1 MINSIIR
8 DAKARMEKSI
18 EALKQE
24 LAKLRT
30 GRAHPSLLEHI
41 MVSYYGAPTPLSQ
54 VANVA
59 VENARTL
66 MITPWEKNLIP
77 DIEKAILTANLGLN
91 PNTAGTTIRIPMPAL
106 TEERRKS
113 LTKVVSGE
121 AERARVAVRNIRRDA
136 NQELKTLLKDKKI
149 GEDEERSAQTA
160 IQKATDDFV
169 AQVDAVSAAKE
180 KDLMEM

>member
-1 MINSIIR
+1 MINNIMR
-8 DAKARMEKSI
+8 DAKQRMEKSI
-18 EALKQE
+18 DALKSE

-41 MVSYYGAPTPLSQ
+41 MVSYYGTPTQLSQ
-54 VANVA
+54 VANIA
-59 VENARTL
+59 IENSRTL
-66 MITPWEKNLIP
+66 VVTPWEKSIVS

-91 PNTAGTTIRIPMPAL
+91 PNTAGTVIRIPMPPL

-113 LTKVVSGE
+113 LGKVVREE

-136 NQELKTLLKDKKI
+136 NQEFKNLLKEKTI
-149 GEDEERSAQTA
+149 SEDEERGAQA
-160 IQKATDDFV
+160 GMQKVTDEFV

-180 KDLMEM
+180 KDLMEI

>member
-1 MINSIIR
+1 MISNITR
-8 DAKARMEKSI
+8 DAKTRMEKSI
-18 EALKQE
+18 ESLKQE

-41 MVSYYGAPTPLSQ
+41 MVSYYGTPTPLSQ

-66 MITPWEKNLIP
+66 MITPWEKNVVQ

-91 PNTAGTTIRIPMPAL
+91 PNTAGTTIRIPMPPL

-113 LTKVVSGE
+113 LTKVVGGE

-149 GEDEERSAQTA
+149 SEDEDRTAQAT
-160 IQKATDDFV
+160 IQKTTDDFIAQIDVV
-169 AQVDAVSAAKE
+169 AAAKE
-180 KDLMEM
+180 KDLMEI

>member
-1 MINSIIR
+1 MISNITR
-8 DAKARMEKSI
+8 DAKSRMEK
-18 EALKQE
+18 AVDVLKQE

-41 MVSYYGAPTPLSQ
+41 MVSYYGTPTPLSQ
-54 VANVA
+54 IANVA

-66 MITPWEKNLIP
+66 MVTPWEKNMVQ

-91 PNTAGTTIRIPMPAL
+91 PNTAGTTIRIPMPPL

-113 LTKVVSGE
+113 LVKVVGGE

-149 GEDEERSAQTA
+149 SEDEDRGAQA
-160 IQKATDDFV
+160 VIQKTTDEFV
-169 AQVDAVSAAKE
+169 SLIDSVAVAKE

>member
-1 MINSIIR
+1 MINTITR
-8 DAKARMEKSI
+8 DAKSRMEKSI
-18 EALKQE
+18 DALRQE

-41 MVSYYGAPTPLSQ
+41 MVSYYGTPTPLSQ
-54 VANVA
+54 IANIA

-66 MITPWEKNLIP
+66 MITPWEKNLVQ

-91 PNTAGTTIRIPMPAL
+91 PNTAGTTIRIPMPPL

-113 LTKVVSGE
+113 LVKVVSGE
-121 AERARVAVRNIRRDA
+121 AERARVSVRNIRRDA

-149 GEDEERSAQTA
+149 SEDEERGAQVI
-160 IQKATDDFV
+160 IQKTTDEFV
-169 AQVDAVSAAKE
+169 ASIDAVSAAKE
-180 KDLMEM
+180 KDLMEI

>member
-1 MINSIIR
+1 MINNIFK

-18 EALKQE
+18 EALKSE

-41 MVSYYGAPTPLSQ
+41 MVSYYGNPTPLNQ

-59 VENARTL
+59 IENSRTL
-66 MITPWEKNLIP
+66 IVTPWEKNLVS
-77 DIEKAILTANLGLN
+77 DIEKAIMTANLGLN
-91 PNTAGTTIRIPMPAL
+91 PNTAGTVIRIPMPPL

-113 LTKVVSGE
+113 LGKVVREE

-136 NQELKTLLKDKKI
+136 NQELKTLLKDKAI
-149 GEDEERSAQTA
+149 SEDEDHRAQA
-160 IQKATDDFV
+160 SIQKTTDEYI
-169 AQVDAVSAAKE
+169 AQVDSVSAAKE

>member
-1 MINSIIR
+1 MISNIIR

-41 MVSYYGAPTPLSQ
+41 MVNYYGVPTQLNQ

-59 VENARTL
+59 VENSRTL
-66 MITPWEKNLIP
+66 MITPWEKSIIQ

-91 PNTAGTTIRIPMPAL
+91 PNTAGTTIRIPMPPL

-149 GEDEERSAQTA
+149 SEDEERSAQTA
-160 IQKATDDFV
+160 VQKATDDFI
-169 AQVDAVSAAKE
+169 AQVDSVSAAKE